1 MKKIQELTKE
11 ASNDLQE
18 LSDEVQKVFEKYGLT
33 TSKTKC
39 RTKCSVEVGPDG
51 KPIVKCELEC
61 EW

>member
-18 LSDEVQKVFEKYGLT
+18 LSDEVQKVFEKYALT

-39 RTKCSVEVGPDG
+39 RTKCSVEV
-51 KPIVKCELEC
+51 
-61 EW
+61 